1 MLISVIIP
9 VYNAEQYL
17 AECLDSVLAQRMHDF
32 ELLLVD
38 DGSRDSSGAICDR
51 YAAIDPRIR
60 VFHLKNGG
68 VSSARNFGLDKAC
81 GEFVVFV
88 DADDRISPDHLMQ
101 FAESGIGEEGI
112 AFTNLFEER
121 PGRLQGRPH
130 TRIARMPDCYVTGGR
145 RACMPVLAQLLRTR
159 SFGWACNKMF
169 SRTTIERHRL
179 RFDKSIRY
187 AEDEIFTAQYCA
199 HITHIVCNS
208 NPTYHYRYV
217 ATSLLHGRIDP
228 MMLMRVRRHIHEEY
242 KKLDYSD
249 EILYLTARTQFS
261 RLRRELRRTR
271 KWDAELVNELAQ
283 GILDNWK
290 LYRQYARAE
299 FRQGFYDT
307 KALWIA
313 RLSCMPESRFWVKLM
328 IKGLHL

>member
-1 MLISVIIP
+1 MLFSVIIP
-9 VYNAEQYL
+9 VYNSERYL
-17 AECLDSVLAQRMHDF
+17 SECLDSVLAQRMTDF

-38 DGSRDSSGAICDR
+38 DGSTDTSGAICDS
-51 YAAIDPRIR
+51 YAACDPRVR
-60 VFHLKNGG
+60 VFHLQNGG
-68 VSSARNFGLDKAC
+68 VSRARNYGLDQARA
-81 GEFVVFV
+81 EFVVFV
-88 DADDRISPDHLMQ
+88 DSDDRISPDHLQQ
-101 FAESGIGEEGI
+101 FAESGIGENGI

-121 PGRLQGRPH
+121 PGRRRGRAH
-130 TRIARMPDCYVTGGR
+130 TRIARMPDCHITGGR
-145 RACMPVLAQLLRTR
+145 AACMPVLVQLLRTR

-169 SRTTIERHRL
+169 SRTTIEKYGL
-179 RFDKSIRY
+179 RFDSSIRY
-187 AEDEIFTAQYCA
+187 AEDELFTAQYCA

-228 MMLMRVRRHIHEEY
+228 MTLMRVRRHIHEQY
-242 KKLDYSD
+242 KRLDYSD
-249 EILYLTARTQFS
+249 EVLYLTARTQFS

-271 KWDAELVNELAQ
+271 KWNAELVNELAQ

-290 LYRQYARAE
+290 LYRQYARTE

-313 RLSCMPESRFWVKLM
+313 RLSCTPESRFWVKLM